1 MLLLNVVTD
10 FKCPG
15 YQMSEYRSDLEDK
28 LQKLLLL
35 EMELDCYVSEMFTYL
50 ASYFF

>member
-1 MLLLNVVTD
+1 
-10 FKCPG
+10 
-15 YQMSEYRSDLEDK
+15 

-50 ASYFF
+50 ASYFFWPNDKVIAIHPKFRKVFIFQGADL